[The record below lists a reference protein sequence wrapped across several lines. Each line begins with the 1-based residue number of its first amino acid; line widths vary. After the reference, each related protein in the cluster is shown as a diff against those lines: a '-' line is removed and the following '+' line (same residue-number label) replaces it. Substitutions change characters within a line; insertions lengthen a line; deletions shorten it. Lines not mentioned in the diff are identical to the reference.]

1 MEAKTNIA
9 PTTKEGIVT
18 FVNGPVIKASNMRN
32 FAMRE
37 VVKVGPKK
45 LMGEII
51 SMDSDDAT
59 IQVYEDTDGLSIHE
73 IVTGTGEPLSIEVG
87 PGLIGSFFDGIGRPL
102 DALLESEGMYISPG
116 TSVNMLNRDK
126 VWDVTPVA

>member
-18 FVNGPVIKASNMRN
+18 FVNGPVIKASDMRN

-37 VVKVGPKK
+37 VVNVGPKK

-51 SMDSDDAT
+51 SMDGNDAT
-59 IQVYEDTDGLSIHE
+59 IQVYEDTDGLRIYE
-73 IVTGTGEPLSIEVG
+73 TVTGSGEPLSIEVG

-116 TSVNMLNRDK
+116 TSVKMLNRDK
-126 VWDVTPVA
+126 I

>member
-59 IQVYEDTDGLSIHE
+59 IQVYEDTD
-73 IVTGTGEPLSIEVG
+73 
-87 PGLIGSFFDGIGRPL
+87 
-102 DALLESEGMYISPG
+102 
-116 TSVNMLNRDK
+116 
-126 VWDVTPVA
+126 